1 MSRGQAEAM
10 LAAMLRAGN
19 GGKIE
24 ITTMPDG
31 RCRVVMVAMMPDGES
46 GELLARALQAAYA
59 VVREE
64 IETNEAR

>member
-1 MSRGQAEAM
+1 MGQAEEMFAAV
-10 LAAMLRAGN
+10 LAAGT

-24 ITTMPDG
+24 TTTLPDG
-31 RCRVVMVAMMPDGES
+31 RCRVVMVAVMPDGES
-46 GELLARALQAAYA
+46 GKLLARAMQTAHA

>member
-1 MSRGQAEAM
+1 MGQAEEMFAAV
-10 LAAMLRAGN
+10 LAAGT

-24 ITTMPDG
+24 TTTLPDG

-46 GELLARALQAAYA
+46 GELLARAMQTAHA

-64 IETNEAR
+64 IEANG